1 MNIETAKFGTISINE
16 DKLFKFVMP
25 IVGFDELSK
34 FVLLEHNEDSIF
46 KWLQSVD
53 NSLLAFPIV
62 SCANLPLDYV
72 IDLPDNV
79 VEMLQIESVDDLLV
93 MNVASIPSADPGSA
107 TINLL
112 APLVFN
118 VKNRLAGQI
127 ILSGSGYEVN
137 YPLFEKGEG
146 EEC

>member
-1 MNIETAKFGTISINE
+1 MEIETKKFGRIEVSE
-16 DKLFKFVMP
+16 DKLFNFVMP
-25 IVGFDELSK
+25 IVGFDELSRY
-34 FVLLEHNEDSIF
+34 VLLEHDEESLF

-62 SCANLPLDYV
+62 SCANLSFDYV
-72 IDLPDNV
+72 IDLPDNAV
-79 VEMLQIESVDDLLV
+79 DALQIDDVEDLLV
-93 MNVASIPSADPGSA
+93 MNVASIPSSEPDGA

-118 VKNRLAGQI
+118 IKNKLAGQI

-137 YPLFEKGEG
+137 YPLFEKGEAQ
-146 EEC
+146 

>member
-1 MNIETAKFGTISINE
+1 MEIETKKFGRIEVSE
-16 DKLFKFVMP
+16 EKLFHFVMP
-25 IVGFDELSK
+25 IVGFDELSRY
-34 FVLLEHNEDSIF
+34 VLLEHNQDSIF

-62 SCANLPLDYV
+62 SCANLSFDYV

-79 VEMLQIESVDDLLV
+79 VEELQIEDVEDLLV
-93 MNVASIPSADPGSA
+93 MNVASIPSSEPNGT

-118 VKNRLAGQI
+118 VKNKLAGQV

-137 YPLFEKGEG
+137 YPLFEKGEAL
-146 EEC
+146 

>member
-1 MNIETAKFGTISINE
+1 MMEIETKKFGRIEVSE
-16 DKLFKFVMP
+16 DKLFNFVMP
-25 IVGFDELSK
+25 IVGFDELSRY
-34 FVLLEHNEDSIF
+34 VLLEHDEESLF

-62 SCANLPLDYV
+62 SCANLSFDYV
-72 IDLPDNV
+72 IDLPDNAV
-79 VEMLQIESVDDLLV
+79 DALQIDDVEDLLV
-93 MNVASIPSADPGSA
+93 MNVASIPSSEPDAA

-118 VKNRLAGQI
+118 IKNKLAGQI

-137 YPLFEKGEG
+137 YPSFEKGDAQ
-146 EEC
+146 

>member
-1 MNIETAKFGTISINE
+1 MEIETKKFGRIEVSE
-16 DKLFKFVMP
+16 DKLFYFVMP
-25 IVGFDELSK
+25 IVGFDELSRY
-34 FVLLEHNEDSIF
+34 VLLEHNQDSIF

-62 SCANLPLDYV
+62 SFANLSFDYV

-79 VEMLQIESVDDLLV
+79 VEELQIEDVDDLLV
-93 MNVASIPSADPGSA
+93 MNVASIPSSEPNGT

-118 VKNRLAGQI
+118 VKNKLAGQV

-137 YPLFEKGEG
+137 YPLFEKGVTK
-146 EEC
+146 